1 MKMKEE
7 FDTVIVGAGASG
19 LIAALEAAKG
29 GGKVLLI
36 ERMDSPGRKILA
48 TGNGRCNMT
57 NMNMNGDCYRGSGQA
72 LARYGISQMTP
83 EKLRRYFYSLG
94 LYTIERDGYVYPVT
108 EQAKTVLRIL
118 NEALM
123 KQGVI
128 IHKGETVTNIC
139 PRKNEKNIS
148 REHDTDSYS
157 SEAGFRRFAVRYDI
171 ETEQGSYRAP
181 HVVLAAG
188 GKASP
193 NLGSNGSGYEL
204 AKKLGLKV
212 NRPLPALTALTSPK
226 GIFKALSGVRTK
238 GGLSLFIDGTKAG
251 FEKGEIQFTAYGVSG
266 IPVFQLS
273 RYAVE
278 ALEKKE
284 KTELFFDF
292 FPDLSFQELR
302 TIVRDFRKETDCFSV
317 LSGLVHEK
325 WVSVLLK
332 EAGISGNKGTVSEKK
347 WNYLVSLLKEYPIP
361 VDGYRD
367 FDFAQA
373 CQGGVDASELTSNLE
388 SKKHKGLYLTG
399 ELVDV
404 DGTCGGYNL
413 HWAFTSGY
421 LAGTAIAKQGMREN
435 YKAPKKKKSNSRKVK

>member
-1 MKMKEE
+1 MKRKEE
-7 FDTVIVGAGASG
+7 FDTVIAGAGASG

-36 ERMDSPGRKILA
+36 ERMDSPGKKILA

-72 LARYGISQMTP
+72 LARYGISKMTP

-94 LYTIERDGYVYPVT
+94 LYTTERDGYVYPVT
-108 EQAKTVLRIL
+108 EQAKTVVRVL
-118 NEALM
+118 NEALI
-123 KQGVI
+123 KQGVM
-128 IHKGETVTNIC
+128 IHRGETVTNIC
-139 PRKNEKNIS
+139 PRRNSKTIS
-148 REHDTDSYS
+148 REYEAGWKKSEDGLREPAIQYDIDTD
-157 SEAGFRRFAVRYDI
+157 
-171 ETEQGSYRAP
+171 QGSYRSSY
-181 HVVLAAG
+181 VVLASG

-204 AKKLGLKV
+204 ARKLGLKV

-226 GIFKALSGVRTK
+226 GIFKSLSGVRTK
-238 GGLSLFIDGTKAG
+238 GGLSLFIDGTKAD
-251 FEKGEIQFTAYGVSG
+251 FEKGEIQLTAYGISG

-278 ALEKKE
+278 ALEKKK
-284 KTELFFDF
+284 KTEIFLDF

-302 TIVRDFRKETDCFSV
+302 AIIRDFRKGTDCFSV

-325 WVSVLLK
+325 WVPVLLK
-332 EAGISGNKGTVSEKK
+332 EAGISEKKGTVPEKN
-347 WNYLVSLLKEYPIP
+347 WNGLVSLLKEYPIP

-373 CQGGVDASELTSNLE
+373 CQGGVDAGELTSDLE
-388 SKKHKGLYLTG
+388 SKKYKGLYLTG

-421 LAGTAIAKQGMREN
+421 LAGTAIAKQGIQGRD
-435 YKAPKKKKSNSRKVK
+435 KTPKKKKSNSRKVK